1 MFGAFDGLFCLI
13 YISATMAIHDPLR
26 PFDKRTYRRYLSSG
40 RLEQEAWNEHISAR
54 PDAAVKVMERNEG
67 GDDDGFEERQAAK
80 YAKKEEAPEP
90 APIAQPAPATE
101 PAPAA
106 VASRPDP
113 LDPLHG
119 HLSNPMMPPPQPMT
133 GPLAEAVGAMAAEAS
148 RQAAESKKKDD

>member
-1 MFGAFDGLFCLI
+1 
-13 YISATMAIHDPLR
+13 MAIHDPLR
-26 PFDKRTYRRYLSSG
+26 PFDKRTVRRYLSSG
-40 RLEQEAWNEHISAR
+40 RLEQQVWDEHLSAL
-54 PDAAVKVMERNEG
+54 PDASTKIMERDEG

-90 APIAQPAPATE
+90 PPEQAAAPAE

-148 RQAAESKKKDD
+148 RQAAEKKKDD